1 MSAANIEKVAEVA
14 ETLDNLLGALQLP
27 MPPAF
32 HVEQMKSHLPDLR
45 EKLRAVYVAETGEN
59 PWA

>member
-1 MSAANIEKVAEVA
+1 MSAKNIEQVAEVA
-14 ETLDNLLGALQLP
+14 ETLDNLLGTMQLP

-32 HVEQMKSHLPDLR
+32 HLEQLKVQLPELR

-59 PWA
+59 LWA

>member
-1 MSAANIEKVAEVA
+1 MSAENIERVAEVA

-32 HVEQMKSHLPDLR
+32 HVEQMKAQLPDLR